1 MEKIARDKIWQ
12 YSKEERLAGLKSA
25 IESTKARIEEHK
37 IKGWDASE
45 LEKHLGSL
53 EEQLMKNLNSRD

>member
-1 MEKIARDKIWQ
+1 MERMARDKIWQ
-12 YSKEERLAGLKSA
+12 YGKDERLNGLKSA

-45 LEKHLGSL
+45 FEKHLKNL
-53 EEQLMKNLNSRD
+53 EEQLKSEYK